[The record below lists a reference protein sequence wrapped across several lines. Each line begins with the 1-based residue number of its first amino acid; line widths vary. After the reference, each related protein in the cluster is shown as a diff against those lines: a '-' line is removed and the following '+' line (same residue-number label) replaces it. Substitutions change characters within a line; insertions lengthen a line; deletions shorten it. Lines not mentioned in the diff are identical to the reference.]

1 MRRQINIYNKKNW
14 SIEIKEI
21 NKKLYSLVQ
30 FMMMWQY
37 MKVFIMNKLMIIV
50 KESFILKKVYLK

>member
-1 MRRQINIYNKKNW
+1 MKRQINIYNKKNW

>member
-21 NKKLYSLVQ
+21 NKQLYSLVQ

-37 MKVFIMNKLMIIV
+37 VKVFIMNKLMIIV

>member
-21 NKKLYSLVQ
+21 NKNLYSLVQ

>member
-1 MRRQINIYNKKNW
+1 MRRQINIYNKNW

>member
-37 MKVFIMNKLMIIV
+37 MKIFIMNKLMIIV

>member
-30 FMMMWQY
+30 YMMMWQY
-37 MKVFIMNKLMIIV
+37 VKVFIMNKLMIIV